1 MQELRNHSPIE
12 VGDLVRCTFLGSP
25 EFNKTGLVLE
35 RIYYVDSGPNK
46 TEHPDEYN
54 CRILF
59 DEGER
64 MIRAKW
70 LKPISRKNLEKG
82 KEVCYY

>member
-1 MQELRNHSPIE
+1 MPEELRNHNPIE
-12 VGDLVRCTFLGSP
+12 VGDLVKCTFLGSP
-25 EFNKTGLVLE
+25 EYNKPGFVLE
-35 RIYYVDSGPNK
+35 RIYYIDSGDNK

-59 DEGER
+59 DEGEK

-70 LKPISRKNLEKG
+70 LKIISRKT
-82 KEVCYY
+82 